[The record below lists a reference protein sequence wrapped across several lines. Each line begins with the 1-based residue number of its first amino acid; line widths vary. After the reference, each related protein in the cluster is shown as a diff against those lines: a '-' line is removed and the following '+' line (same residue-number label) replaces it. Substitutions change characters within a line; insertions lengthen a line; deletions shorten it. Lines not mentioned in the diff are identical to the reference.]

1 MHTPYMSDTPRP
13 RARQA
18 ELTAAHKRELSEG
31 QTAIDNALEE
41 VERRRKAYAKSAG
54 RIADE
59 LGRGGTSALAR
70 HLDVSA
76 QYVSTLIASAKDAPA
91 CNERSAAA

>member
-1 MHTPYMSDTPRP
+1 MSDTPRA

-18 ELTAAHKRELSEG
+18 ELTAAHQRELSEA
-31 QTAIDNALEE
+31 QIAIDNALEE

-54 RIADE
+54 RIAEE
-59 LGRGGTSALAR
+59 LGRGGASALAR

-76 QYVSTLIASAKDAPA
+76 QYVSTLIASSKEAPVGT
-91 CNERSAAA
+91 ERSAAA

>member
-1 MHTPYMSDTPRP
+1 MSDTPVPVPVPVRLNSLP
-13 RARQA
+13 R
-18 ELTAAHKRELSEG
+18 T
-31 QTAIDNALEE
+31 D
-41 VERRRKAYAKSAG
+41 AKSAG

-59 LGRGGTSALAR
+59 LGRGGISALAR

-91 CNERSAAA
+91 GTERSAAA

>member
-59 LGRGGTSALAR
+59 LGRGGPPPSPGIWTSR
-70 HLDVSA
+70 P
-76 QYVSTLIASAKDAPA
+76 STS
-91 CNERSAAA
+91 RR